1 MYAKIGQKLRCDDTD
16 GFNFL
21 LDYSITIESRRIST
35 PAGHVKVVTRGT
47 AMQSDHPVLTI
58 AEARRRAKE
67 ALVDLDHG
75 RSIIPENLGDLISA
89 VEGLADQFERSR
101 RELAEVQAEY
111 VQMEY
116 VHLSLV
122 ETWNKVMALLPRLGL
137 HINEHYDAQGNTYTF
152 RWDKGPIGADFLTL
166 PDALEAALRARLG
179 QPKSD

>member
-1 MYAKIGQKLRCDDTD
+1 
-16 GFNFL
+16 
-21 LDYSITIESRRIST
+21 
-35 PAGHVKVVTRGT
+35 
-47 AMQSDHPVLTI
+47 MQTNRPVLTI

-67 ALVDLDHG
+67 ALADLDRG
-75 RSIIPENLGDLISA
+75 RTIVPDDLGDLISA

-122 ETWNKVMALLPRLGL
+122 ETWNKVMALLPRVGL
-137 HINEHYDAQGNTYTF
+137 YIHEHQNDQGNTYTF
-152 RWDKGPIGADFLTL
+152 RWDNGPTGAGFRTM

-179 QPKSD
+179 QQRSD